1 MAKLNEML
9 RLQVRE
15 ESDLQRWEEE
25 LKLFSATPFFAS
37 SWLECFRTK
46 TRRPIYLR
54 FVSEGKTIGLAA
66 GLQNEPFNRVLRKF
80 FRVLFFY
87 SGPSVVVQEGGL
99 TQLCLEKLIGYA
111 RENKFTHV
119 KLESWDF
126 SCSIDVDV
134 LPFKPIVRK
143 EYVLDMRLGLSE
155 LIKCMKKSR
164 RREIKAAGRNGLT
177 FHESNS
183 PSILNNLLNLLE
195 ETKSIRLS
203 KNYQD
208 YNYFYISYLDLKT
221 LYKLFENRIVRA
233 FYVMNEADGL
243 LSVSLDT
250 VHHKRAYG
258 LFIGTNQVG
267 YKLKSNTFMNFKLIE
282 KYKEEGIE
290 SYNFGGVP
298 SDESARG
305 LRFFKTSFGA
315 IEKVCTGGRTQHL
328 QSPFIDHLAEVY
340 TMLPETKLKKII
352 RKSLTGRNYS

>member
-1 MAKLNEML
+1 ML
-9 RLQVRE
+9 RLQVKE
-15 ESDLQRWEEE
+15 ESDLRRWEED
-25 LKLFSATPFFAS
+25 LKLFSATPFFAP

-46 TRRPIYLR
+46 TRRPTYLR

-66 GLQNEPFNRVLRKF
+66 GLQNEPFNRALRKF
-80 FRVLFFY
+80 FRILFFY
-87 SGPSVVVQEGGL
+87 SGPAVVAQDRGL
-99 TQLCLEKLIGYA
+99 TQLCLENLIGYA

-126 SCSIDVDV
+126 ASSIDVDA
-134 LPFKPIVRK
+134 LPIKPIVRK
-143 EYVLDMRLGLSE
+143 EYVLDMRPSLSE
-155 LIKCMKKSR
+155 LVKSVKKMR
-164 RREIKAAGRNGLT
+164 KREIRAAERNGLT
-177 FHESNS
+177 FHESYS
-183 PSILNNLLNLLE
+183 PSILNNLLILLE

-203 KNYQD
+203 KNYQN
-208 YNYFYISYLDLKT
+208 YNYLYISYLNRET

-233 FYVMNEADGL
+233 SYVKNEVDGI
-243 LSVSLDT
+243 LSVSLDA

-258 LFIGTNQVG
+258 LFIGTNQAG

-282 KYKEEGIE
+282 KFKEEGIE

-315 IEKVCTGGRTQHL
+315 IEKVCTGGRTHHL
-328 QSPFIDHLAEVY
+328 QSPFINHLAEIY
-340 TMLPETKLKKII
+340 TKFPETKLKKII